1 MMTDVLNSRSVNMLG
16 VEEINMENASF
27 AAIDVGSN
35 AMRLKIVQV
44 QADGSIEQIYQC
56 RAPVRLGHEVFLTG
70 FLAEEAIQQAIEAF
84 GEFRDVL
91 KKSKVHST
99 RAIATS
105 ATREAINGD
114 NFVKRI
120 HSSSG
125 IQLERISGGEE
136 ARLVQLAVTRKVN
149 LRDKTALVI
158 DIGGGSVE
166 FDVIDRGS
174 IVYSNSL
181 RLGTVRLCETFLRT
195 DSISDLQV
203 LLLKAYMEQL
213 LETTLDAINTY
224 KIDLVLGT
232 GGNVEEISR
241 QIGIAEKE
249 GNGFPEDVRF
259 IPLRDFRRF
268 VKEISK
274 QSARERMKRY
284 DMRADRADVI
294 LPASLVLTEVLSNV
308 VAAKGIYAANVGLK
322 DGVLAEMTDRFRNS
336 WDTTLEE
343 EEILKAATALGH
355 KYHFHLGHA
364 QQVRYLAELLFN
376 QLQPLHQLSQES
388 RMILCVAATLHE
400 IGGYINSSAHHKHSY
415 YLITNSEVVGLH
427 PQQLELIANIAR
439 YHRKA
444 FPNEQKHAH
453 FQALSYAEKERVTK
467 LAAILRIADALDH
480 QHKSVVQ
487 SVKVNI
493 HDDTIEVD
501 AQSLDACLLE
511 NWHLQEKGRLFTH
524 TFGLAIRLLVN
535 GKPGDPIDPNGSK

>member
-1 MMTDVLNSRSVNMLG
+1 
-16 VEEINMENASF
+16 MESASF

-44 QADGSIEQIYQC
+44 RGDGSVAPIYQC

-70 FLAEEAIQQAIEAF
+70 FLAEEAIQKAIEAF
-84 GEFRDVL
+84 GEFRDAL
-91 KKSKVHST
+91 KRSKVHST

-105 ATREAINGD
+105 AAREAINGD

-120 HSSSG
+120 YSSSG

-136 ARLVQLAVTRKVN
+136 ARLVQIAVTRKIN
-149 LRDKTALVI
+149 LRDKIALVI

-166 FDVIDRGS
+166 FDVIDHGS

-232 GGNVEEISR
+232 GGNVEEIGR
-241 QIGIAEKE
+241 QIGLAEME
-249 GNGFPEDVRF
+249 GNGFPEDIRF

-274 QSARERMKRY
+274 QSVGERIKRY

-308 VAAKGIYAANVGLK
+308 VGARGLYAANVGLK
-322 DGVLAEMTDRFRNS
+322 DGVLAEMVDRFRNS

-343 EEILKAATALGH
+343 GEILKAATALGH
-355 KYHFHLGHA
+355 KYQFHVGHA
-364 QQVRYLAELLFN
+364 QQVRYLAELLFD
-376 QLQPLHQLSQES
+376 QLQPLHQLSRES
-388 RMILCVAATLHE
+388 RMLLRVAATLHE
-400 IGGYINSSAHHKHSY
+400 IGGYINSSTHHKHSY
-415 YLITNSEVVGLH
+415 YLISNSEVVGLH

-453 FQALSYAEKERVTK
+453 FQALSCADKGRVKK

-487 SVKVNI
+487 GVKVNI
-493 HDDTIEVD
+493 REAAIEID

-524 TFGLAIRLLVN
+524 TFGLAVRLLVN
-535 GKPGDPIDPNGSK
+535 GRPADPINPNGLK

>member
-1 MMTDVLNSRSVNMLG
+1 
-16 VEEINMENASF
+16 MESASF

-35 AMRLKIVQV
+35 AMRLKIVEV
-44 QADGSIEQIYQC
+44 RGDGAVEPIYQC

-70 FLAEEAIQQAIEAF
+70 FLAEEAIQKAIEAF

-91 KKSKVHST
+91 KRSKVHST

-120 HSSSG
+120 YSSSG

-136 ARLVQLAVTRKVN
+136 ARLVQIAVTRKIN
-149 LRDKTALVI
+149 LHDKIALVI

-166 FDVIDRGS
+166 FDVIDHGS

-195 DSISDLQV
+195 DTISDLQV

-232 GGNVEEISR
+232 GGNVEEVGR
-241 QIGIAEKE
+241 QIGMAEME

-259 IPLRDFRRF
+259 IPLRDFQRF

-274 QSARERMKRY
+274 QSVGERIKRY

-308 VAAKGIYAANVGLK
+308 VGARGLYAANVGLK
-322 DGVLAEMTDRFRNS
+322 DGVLAEMVDRFRNS

-343 EEILKAATALGH
+343 GEILKAATALGH
-355 KYHFHLGHA
+355 KYQFHVGHA
-364 QQVRYLAELLFN
+364 QQVRYLAELLFDR
-376 QLQPLHQLSQES
+376 LQPLHQLARES
-388 RMILCVAATLHE
+388 RMLLRVAATLHE

-415 YLITNSEVVGLH
+415 YLISNSEVVGLH

-453 FQALSYAEKERVTK
+453 FQAFSYADKERVTK

-487 SVKVNI
+487 GVKVNI
-493 HDDTIEVD
+493 RDDAIEID

-524 TFGLAIRLLVN
+524 TFGLAVRLLVN
-535 GKPGDPIDPNGSK
+535 GQPADPINPNGSK

>member
-1 MMTDVLNSRSVNMLG
+1 
-16 VEEINMENASF
+16 MESASF

-35 AMRLKIVQV
+35 AMRLKIVEV
-44 QADGSIEQIYQC
+44 RGDGSIEPIYQC

-70 FLAEEAIQQAIEAF
+70 FLAEEAIQKAIEVF
-84 GEFRDVL
+84 GEFRDAL
-91 KKSKVHST
+91 ERSKVQST

-105 ATREAINGD
+105 AAREAINGD

-120 HSSSG
+120 YSSSG

-136 ARLVQLAVTRKVN
+136 ARLVQLAVTRKID
-149 LRDKTALVI
+149 LRGKIALVI

-213 LETTLDAINTY
+213 LETTLEAINTY

-232 GGNVEEISR
+232 GGNVEEIGR
-241 QIGIAEKE
+241 QIGMAEVE
-249 GNGFPEDVRF
+249 RNGFPEDVRF

-274 QSARERMKRY
+274 QSVGERIKRY

-308 VAAKGIYAANVGLK
+308 VGAQGLYAANVGLK
-322 DGVLAEMTDRFRNS
+322 DGVLSEMVDRFRNS

-343 EEILKAATALGH
+343 VEILKAATALGH
-355 KYHFHLGHA
+355 KYQFHLGHA
-364 QQVRYLAELLFN
+364 QQVCYLAELLFD
-376 QLQPLHQLSQES
+376 QLQPLHQFSPES
-388 RMILCVAATLHE
+388 RMLLRVAATLHE

-415 YLITNSEVVGLH
+415 YLISNSEVVGLH

-444 FPNEQKHAH
+444 FPSEQKHAH
-453 FQALSYAEKERVTK
+453 FQALSFADKERVTK

-487 SVKVNI
+487 RVKVNI
-493 HDDTIEVD
+493 HADSIEID

-511 NWHLQEKGRLFTH
+511 NWHLHEKGRLFTH

-535 GKPGDPIDPNGSK
+535 GQPGDPIDPNGSK

>member
-1 MMTDVLNSRSVNMLG
+1 
-16 VEEINMENASF
+16 MENASF

-44 QADGSIEQIYQC
+44 QADGSIEPIYQC

-114 NFVKRI
+114 NFVQRI

-125 IQLERISGGEE
+125 IQLDRISGGEE
-136 ARLVQLAVTRKVN
+136 ARLVQLAVTRKIN

-166 FDVIDRGS
+166 FDVIDHGS

-181 RLGTVRLCETFLRT
+181 RLGTVRLCETFLRS
-195 DSISDLQV
+195 DSISDLQI

-224 KIDLVLGT
+224 KFDLVLGT

-241 QIGIAEKE
+241 QIGIVERE
-249 GNGFPEDVRF
+249 ENGFPEDVCF
-259 IPLRDFRRF
+259 IPLLDFRRF

-274 QSARERMKRY
+274 QSASERMKRY
-284 DMRADRADVI
+284 DMRVDRADVI

-308 VAAKGIYAANVGLK
+308 VGAKGIYAANVGLK
-322 DGVLAEMTDRFRNS
+322 DGALVEMIDRYRNS

-343 EEILKAATALGH
+343 EEILKAATVLAH

-364 QQVRYLAELLFN
+364 QQVRYLAELLFD
-376 QLQPLHQLSQES
+376 QFQPLHQLPRES
-388 RMILCVAATLHE
+388 RMLLRVAATLHE

-415 YLITNSEVVGLH
+415 YLITNSEVVGLQA
-427 PQQLELIANIAR
+427 QQIELIANIAR

-444 FPNEQKHAH
+444 FPNEQKHVH

-493 HDDTIEVD
+493 LDEAIEID

-535 GKPGDPIDPNGSK
+535 GKPGDPIDPNS

>member
-1 MMTDVLNSRSVNMLG
+1 
-16 VEEINMENASF
+16 MESASF

-44 QADGSIEQIYQC
+44 QPDGSIEPIYQY

-70 FLAEEAIQQAIEAF
+70 FLAEEAIQKAIAAF

-91 KKSKVHST
+91 KTSKVHST

-120 HSSSG
+120 YSSSG

-136 ARLVQLAVTRKVN
+136 ARLVQLAVSQKIN
-149 LRDKTALVI
+149 LRGKTALVI

-195 DSISDLQV
+195 DSISDLQI

-213 LETTLDAINTY
+213 LETTLDAINAY
-224 KIDLVLGT
+224 KIDMVLGT
-232 GGNVEEISR
+232 GGNVEELSR
-241 QIGIAEKE
+241 QIGIAVGE
-249 GNGFPEDVRF
+249 GNGVPADVRF
-259 IPLRDFRRF
+259 IPLREFQRF

-274 QSARERMKRY
+274 QSAIERMNRY

-294 LPASLVLTEVLSNV
+294 LPAGLVLTEVLSNV
-308 VAAKGIYAANVGLK
+308 VAAKGLYAANVGLK
-322 DGVLAEMTDRFRNS
+322 DGVLAEMVDRFRNS

-355 KYHFHLGHA
+355 KYHFHPGHA

-376 QLQPLHQLSQES
+376 QLQPLHQLSRES
-388 RMILCVAATLHE
+388 RMLLRVAATLHE

-415 YLITNSEVVGLH
+415 YLITNSEVVGLQ
-427 PQQLELIANIAR
+427 PQQLEIIANIAR

-453 FQALSYAEKERVTK
+453 FHALSYAERERVTK

-493 HDDTIEVD
+493 HDDAIEID
-501 AQSLDACLLE
+501 AQSFDACLLE

>member
-1 MMTDVLNSRSVNMLG
+1 
-16 VEEINMENASF
+16 MESASF

-44 QADGSIEQIYQC
+44 QADGSIEPIYQC

-70 FLAEEAIQQAIEAF
+70 FLTEEAIQKAIEAF

-91 KKSKVHST
+91 EKSKVHST

-105 ATREAINGD
+105 ATREAINSD

-120 HSSSG
+120 YSSSG

-136 ARLVQLAVTRKVN
+136 ARLVQIAVTRKID
-149 LRDKTALVI
+149 LHDKIALVI

-166 FDVIDRGS
+166 FDVIDHGS

-195 DSISDLQV
+195 ESISDLQV

-213 LETTLDAINTY
+213 LETTLDAINAY

-232 GGNVEEISR
+232 GGNVEEIGRLIGMPER
-241 QIGIAEKE
+241 QENGI
-249 GNGFPEDVRF
+249 PEDVRF

-274 QSARERMKRY
+274 QSVSERMKRY

-294 LPASLVLTEVLSNV
+294 LPASLVLTEVLSS
-308 VAAKGIYAANVGLK
+308 VAGAQGIYAANVGLK
-322 DGVLAEMTDRFRNS
+322 DGVLAEIADRFRNS

-343 EEILKAATALGH
+343 EEILKAAAALGH
-355 KYHFHLGHA
+355 KYHFHAGHA
-364 QQVRYLAELLFN
+364 QQVRYIAELLFD

-388 RMILCVAATLHE
+388 RMLLRVAATLHE
-400 IGGYINSSAHHKHSY
+400 IGGYVNSSAHHKHSY
-415 YLITNSEVVGLH
+415 YLITNSEVVGLQ

-453 FQALSYAEKERVTK
+453 FQSLSYIERVRVTK
-467 LAAILRIADALDH
+467 LAAMLRIADALDH

-487 SVKVNI
+487 RVKVVI
-493 HDDTIEVD
+493 RDDAIDID
-501 AQSLDACLLE
+501 AQSFDACLLE

-535 GKPGDPIDPNGSK
+535 GKPGEPIDPNGSK